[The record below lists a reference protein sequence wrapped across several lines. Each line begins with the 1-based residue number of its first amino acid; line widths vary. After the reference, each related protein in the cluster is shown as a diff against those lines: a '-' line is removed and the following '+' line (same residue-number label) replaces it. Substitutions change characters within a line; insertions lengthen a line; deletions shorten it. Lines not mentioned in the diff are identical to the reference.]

1 MSFDSL
7 ASKLTRRQF
16 AGLAAVA
23 AVAAPLALAGC
34 SAGNTDD
41 QKTAADADKPAEGD
55 QAADEPETAESGYT
69 LLTDGKLTIASSPD
83 YPPFENMTP
92 DGEGYEG
99 YEIDLMNAIA
109 DKLGLELVVKP
120 LQFDAIIPAI
130 VAGGTADVGVSG
142 FSVDP
147 DRAKEIDF
155 TDAIYT
161 DDMAVIVNTAGD
173 ITEENVKE
181 ALNSSGMTIA
191 AQSGTTGEVFAKEN
205 FPEAEVKGY
214 GNANDTFAALQAEQ
228 VQAVCTNYAV
238 GVYAIQSYPEEEVV
252 MRVTT
257 GEDYAFVVSQ
267 DNPGLTA
274 ALNEA
279 IAELKEDGT
288 LDELLKAWN
297 LA

>member
-7 ASKLTRRQF
+7 ASGLTRRQF
-16 AGLAAVA
+16 AGLAAAA

-34 SAGNTDD
+34 SASNPDD
-41 QKTAADADKPAEGD
+41 QKATSEDADAPADAEQPQEAEEG
-55 QAADEPETAESGYT
+55 TYT
-69 LLTDGKLTIASSPD
+69 LLEAGKLTIASSPD

-99 YEIDLMNAIA
+99 YEIDLMGAIA
-109 DKLGLELVVKP
+109 EKLGLELVVKP

-161 DDMAVIVNTAGD
+161 DDMAVIANEDGP
-173 ITEENVKE
+173 ITEENVTE
-181 ALNSSGMTIA
+181 ALNSADMTIA

-205 FPEAEVKGY
+205 FPEATVKGY
-214 GNANDTFAALQAEQ
+214 GGANDTFAALQADQ

-238 GVYAIQSYPEEEVV
+238 GVYAIQSYPGEQVG

-257 GEDYAFVVSQ
+257 GEDYAFVVSK
-267 DNPGLTA
+267 DNPALTA
-274 ALNEA
+274 ALNDA
-279 IAELKEDGT
+279 IAQLKDEGT